1 MITLYREE
9 NKKLIISRKKNGDA
23 LPTIKDRS
31 WIDITV
37 PNLDMLSKISKKTKI
52 PLEMLT
58 SSLEHSITFNLETK
72 NKVVKPFIDINV
84 GDFIEFITPTKTYET
99 MVTQLSFK
107 NNLYEVYVTLGE
119 YRISLTDKIK
129 LLSNK

>member
-1 MITLYREE
+1 MQTTAQ
-9 NKKLIISRKKNGDA
+9 S
-23 LPTIKDRS
+23 
-31 WIDITV
+31 
-37 PNLDMLSKISKKTKI
+37 
-52 PLEMLT
+52 EMLT

-72 NKVVKPFIDINV
+72 NKVVKPFFDINV

-107 NNLYEVYVTLGE
+107 NNLYEVNVTLGE